1 MTKKRFIGIA
11 LLNFFI
17 ITSVFAQVEINGTI
31 DFEISSGGT
40 DSKFITNG
48 INEDFKYLH
57 LSIPQINLL
66 LFSPIN
72 DQFFV
77 EARLQS
83 DTWGTGQLSTPR
95 FTLANLTWSHPDK
108 DYSISIGRFISP
120 VGVYSKK
127 ALSIDRTF
135 VDLPLNYSYFT
146 NISDERG
153 FWPSAGDNANYTT
166 GDVGLST
173 IYLGGYTTGI
183 LFDWMLIEN
192 KLRLET
198 SLSMVAP
205 ASDQNYTNIA
215 NGALLTHLTFNPN
228 ISWELGLSASHGS
241 YMQLTPVNRIHR
253 PNNPLEQ
260 YRQSLIGLDIR
271 YSLGFWELQAEAI
284 YAYWTSPCYTNGQF
298 NLYGNKLAEYRSTNL
313 GTNIDVRFEPPA
325 ISGSYLA
332 FRADHLNFLTAET
345 DSSSLS
351 SDWDTDTSRLTAVV
365 GYKLARN
372 VEAKIIV
379 SEQTPFDQSLYA
391 FRFFI
396 TAFF

>member
-1 MTKKRFIGIA
+1 MNKYVWLVTLITAFI
-11 LLNFFI
+11 FHT
-17 ITSVFAQVEINGTI
+17 TSYSQVQLNGTI
-31 DFEISSGGT
+31 DFEVSSGGS

-95 FTLANLTWSHPDK
+95 FTLANLTWAHPDK
-108 DYSISIGRFISP
+108 NYTLSIGRFLSP
-120 VGVYSKK
+120 VGIYSKK

-153 FWPSAGDNANYTT
+153 FWLAAGDNANYTT

-183 LFDWMLIEN
+183 LLDWMLIED

-205 ASDQNYTNIA
+205 ASDQNYTNLA
-215 NGALLTHLTFNPN
+215 NGAVLAHLSYNPN
-228 ISWELGLSASHGS
+228 IYWQLGLSASHGS
-241 YMQLTPVNRIHR
+241 FMQLTPVNRIHR

-260 YRQSLIGLDIR
+260 YRQSLVGLDIR
-271 YSLGFWELQAEAI
+271 YAFGFWEVQAEAM
-284 YAYWTSPCYTNGQF
+284 YAYWTAPCYRDGQF
-298 NLYGNKLAEYRSTNL
+298 VLYGNELAEYRADNIGTNL
-313 GTNIDVRFEPPA
+313 DIRFEPP
-325 ISGSYLA
+325 SLPGSYIA

-372 VEAKIIV
+372 VEAKIAV

-391 FRFFI
+391 FRFFV